1 MNTIDIQIKY
11 SDKFG
16 DNAGCTTIR
25 LPAWLEQAPLPKIKG
40 FFKLA
45 AKNTRD
51 PENHGEVVRLEA
63 YLTKAIEEAEAAV
76 KTAKSLIA
84 TPEERAAEVRRAEN
98 WLKRLRKI
106 QADLTAALDKYSPK
120 RKND

>member
-1 MNTIDIQIKY
+1 METTTIQIKY
-11 SDKFG
+11 SDRFG
-16 DNAGCTTIR
+16 DNAGCTTVY
-25 LPAWLEQAPLPKIKG
+25 LPAWLEEAPLPKIRG

-45 AKNTRD
+45 VKHLSD
-51 PENHGEVVRLEA
+51 PENHEEVIRLEA
-63 YLTKAIEEAEAAV
+63 YLTKAITEAEQAVTAA
-76 KTAKSLIA
+76 KALIA
-84 TPEERAAEVRRAEN
+84 EKEERAAEVRRAEN